1 MFIFYIGFGGL
12 LESDYCRLGLA
23 RRLNLSKP
31 KDESAADS
39 CKFDFD
45 VNFEKWL

>member
-23 RRLNLSKP
+23 SRLNLSRP
-31 KDESAADS
+31 NDESAAES
-39 CKFDFD
+39 CKLDFE
-45 VNFEKWL
+45 VSFEK